1 MASLPRWNSI
11 KGTTTLRD
19 FFALSGIALLLI
31 VVAFEFL
38 GNLYGQRKER
48 LVEDARLTAA
58 IEQQKE
64 HDTEVGTLR
73 QQLSDANNKI
83 AALESKKAERRLSP
97 DETHT
102 LISAISPFPGQKISI
117 TYLSGDS
124 YGKALAADFVTV
136 MKGANW
142 DYGGGEGAAPGL
154 FEREPEGIALLINDA
169 DATAHKASGGIL
181 ALVRALLD
189 LHLISTPLLTGNKD
203 VPAGAIQLVIGKGLP
218 QPVL

>member
-1 MASLPRWNSI
+1 MAALPRWNSI

-19 FFALSGIALLLI
+19 FFAIIGIALLLI

-38 GNLYGQRKER
+38 GYVYGQRKDW
-48 LVEDARLTAA
+48 LVEDANLTAA
-58 IEQQKE
+58 IERQKE
-64 HDTEVGTLR
+64 HDSEVGTLR
-73 QQLSDANNKI
+73 QQLSAANNKI

-102 LISAISPFPGQKISI
+102 LISAINPFPGQKISI

-124 YGKALAADFVTV
+124 YGKELADDFVAV

-142 DYGGGEGAAPGL
+142 DSGEGASPGL
-154 FEREPEGIALLINDA
+154 FEREPEGIVLLINDT
-169 DATAHKASGGIL
+169 DATAHKASGGVL
-181 ALVRALLD
+181 ALVRTLLD

-203 VPAGAIQLVIGKGLP
+203 VPAGAVRLVMGRRLP